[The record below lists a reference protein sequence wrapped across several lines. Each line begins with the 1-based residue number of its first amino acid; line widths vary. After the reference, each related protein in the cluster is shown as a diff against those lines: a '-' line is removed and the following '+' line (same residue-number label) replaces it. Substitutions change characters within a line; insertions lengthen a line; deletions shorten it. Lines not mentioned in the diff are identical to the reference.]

1 MSDHRGTWAELTNR
15 LNALGLKL
23 KLHAEQAKDDE
34 LSDALS
40 TLRHQIEEAFAATG
54 RAVEDEAVRADVREV
69 ARLLGAAVSDSLT
82 RLGDDVRETVRRR
95 G

>member
-1 MSDHRGTWAELTNR
+1 MSDHRGTWAELVDR

-23 KLHAEQAKDDE
+23 KLHAEQAKDEE

-54 RAVEDEAVRADVREV
+54 RAVEDDAVRADVREV
-69 ARLLGAAVSDSLT
+69 GRLLSTAVSDALT
-82 RLGDDVRETVRRR
+82 RLGDDVRKTVRHR